1 MPYSDNQMRY
11 DAIKHRYILTVDHVL
26 ESMNI
31 DLRDV
36 LNTSA
41 SADVANEAERVL
53 DRVSKEV
60 YSFIYRVA
68 AYRFIT
74 ERALAKDH
82 DARPFLLSA
91 MEEQLLYMLQN
102 GDLAVQSGVNVQN
115 GMAIDKTRL
124 RAAEIA
130 PMAYDIMMESGFV
143 CAAVT
148 RGLRDITPRYAEEG
162 Y

>member
-1 MPYSDNQMRY
+1 MRY

-26 ESMNI
+26 GSMNI

-60 YSFIYRVA
+60 YAFIYRVA
-68 AYRFIT
+68 AFRFTT

-115 GMAIDKTRL
+115 VMAIDKTRL

-130 PMAYDIMMESGFV
+130 PLAYDIMMDSGFV
-143 CAAVT
+143 CAAVP
-148 RGLRDITPRYAEEG
+148 RGLRDISPRYAEEE

>member
-1 MPYSDNQMRY
+1 MPYTDNQMKY
-11 DAIKHRYILTVDHVL
+11 DASKHRYILKVDHVL

-53 DRVSKEV
+53 DRVSREV
-60 YSFIYRVA
+60 YAFIYRVA
-68 AYRFIT
+68 AYRNKT
-74 ERALAKDH
+74 ERALAVDPN
-82 DARPFLLSA
+82 ARPFLLTA

-130 PMAYDIMMESGFV
+130 PMAYDAIMESGYV
-143 CAAVT
+143 CAAFS
-148 RGLRDITPRYAEEG
+148 RGIGDIKPRYAEEG